1 MDLHLNGKRVI
12 VTGGSKG
19 IGLACTLAFAAEGA
33 QVAIISRDR
42 AHLEAARGEFAR
54 RGLQVITHAQDLAS
68 ADGCASTMAILE
80 EELGPLDILINC
92 AGAAKKHALDAL
104 EPAHFHAALHAKF
117 TPYLNMQN
125 EALQCFRR
133 QRGSG
138 SREDKAIVNIIGI
151 GGRHVMANHLAG
163 GLANAALLFLNAGLA
178 NAYASSAIRINAI
191 NPGLTLTERTEKT
204 LAFEAGLGN
213 STVEAVLKAKE
224 AALPIG
230 RLANPEEIADVALFL
245 ASPRASYVTG
255 AVIDMDG
262 GLHPSL

>member
-1 MDLHLNGKRVI
+1 MDLHLSGKRVI

-19 IGLACTLAFAAEGA
+19 IGLACALAFAAEGA
-33 QVAIISRDR
+33 GVAIVSRDR
-42 AHLEAARGEFAR
+42 ANLEAAQTEFAR
-54 RGLQVITHAQDLAS
+54 RRLQVITHVQDLAS
-68 ADGCASTMAILE
+68 AEGCASTMAVLE
-80 EELGPLDILINC
+80 EKLGPLDILINC
-92 AGAAKKHALDAL
+92 AGAAKKHPLDAL
-104 EPAHFHAALHAKF
+104 EPAHFHAALAAKF
-117 TPYLNMQN
+117 TPYLNMQH

-133 QRGSG
+133 QRAAGSW
-138 SREDKAIVNIIGI
+138 EDKAIVNIIGI

-178 NAYASSAIRINAI
+178 NAHASSVIRINAI
-191 NPGLTLTERTEKT
+191 NPGLTLTEPTENT
-204 LAFEAGLGN
+204 LAFEAGLGG

-230 RLANPEEIADVALFL
+230 RLAKPEEIADVALFL